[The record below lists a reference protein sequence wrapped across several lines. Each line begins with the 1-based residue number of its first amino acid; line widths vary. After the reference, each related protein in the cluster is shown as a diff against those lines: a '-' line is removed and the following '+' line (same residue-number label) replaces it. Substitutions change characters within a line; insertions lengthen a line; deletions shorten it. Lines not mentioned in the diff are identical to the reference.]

1 MLARKKKH
9 VPVDYWKHHQNR
21 RKLTNYLRTGNFKKI
36 AGSPIYAMDIQRRRS
51 ILVLTAGLFLATG
64 LYFVFF

>member
-1 MLARKKKH
+1 MIARKKKH
-9 VPVDYWKHHQNR
+9 VPVDYWKRQQDR

-36 AGSPIYAMDIQRRRS
+36 AGAPIYAMDVQRRRS
-51 ILVLTAGLFLATG
+51 ILVLTAFLFFFTG